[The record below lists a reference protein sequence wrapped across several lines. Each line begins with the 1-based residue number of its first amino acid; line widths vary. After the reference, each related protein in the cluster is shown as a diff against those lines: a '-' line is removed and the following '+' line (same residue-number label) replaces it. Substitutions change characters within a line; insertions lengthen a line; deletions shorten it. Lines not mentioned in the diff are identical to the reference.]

1 MKRLFLE
8 SAVVALV
15 VWGGWRWT
23 HPPTEAP
30 TPTFDGTRPTLDMPA
45 APTLRP
51 ARPGDAMRVK
61 PGDIGGE
68 ERLGVRERPLGST
81 PRLISSGAPPD
92 TQSPTPRSGAPTWDE
107 RLRDPRA
114 LGVVFAAF
122 LLFWLLLGRAL
133 RRGPGGKGLTN
144 D

>member
-1 MKRLFLE
+1 MRFLFE
-8 SAVVALV
+8 CAAVAAV

-23 HPPTEAP
+23 HPPVEAP
-30 TPTFDGTRPTLDMPA
+30 TPTFVGARPELEMPA

-51 ARPGDAMRVK
+51 EKPGDAMRVT
-61 PGDIGGE
+61 PDGNLGGQE
-68 ERLGVRERPLGST
+68 KFGARERPLGAT
-81 PRLISSGAPPD
+81 PRLLSTGAPADAQSPAPRSSGP
-92 TQSPTPRSGAPTWDE
+92 SWDE

-122 LLFWLLLGRAL
+122 LLCWLLLGRAL
-133 RRGPGGKGLTN
+133 RRGPGGKGFTH